1 MHCSTSSRWDN
12 AGSKGRIVWETV
24 DLLWLVQVLEAKH
37 VSAAQNSELSSI
49 YEVCPMLVAP
59 DNCDL
64 LSGNMSR
71 MRLQG

>member
-1 MHCSTSSRWDN
+1 
-12 AGSKGRIVWETV
+12 
-24 DLLWLVQVLEAKH
+24 VQVLEAKH